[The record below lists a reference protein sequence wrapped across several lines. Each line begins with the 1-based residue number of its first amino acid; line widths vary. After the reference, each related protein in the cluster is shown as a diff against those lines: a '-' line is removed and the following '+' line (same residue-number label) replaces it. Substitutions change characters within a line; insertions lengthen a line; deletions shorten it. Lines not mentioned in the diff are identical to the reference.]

1 MTFYPARDWMEISA
15 MPGCAEGHSRPRDPH
30 TGRPVPKWAVD
41 CAAHEAYYKGA
52 GKPKVLTY
60 VKDRK
65 TGAILRQ
72 DRVPDLHPGVGFT
85 PGTIPLTRDEEETQA
100 LRLEQGENQL
110 RALESI
116 ATLAKAGIDIRHRP
130 DVLLYLRE
138 NNLPEDV
145 LQGSVLC
152 VNDHPNP
159 AGVKFCNE
167 CGASMTARGAIGG
180 GGETPAPSAAAD
192 LASLH
197 PQKLKKLC
205 RERGLPD
212 AGSKNELIA
221 RLAA

>member
-1 MTFYPARDWMEISA
+1 MTFYPARDWITISA
-15 MPGCAEGHSRPRDPH
+15 MDGCAEGHSRPRDPR
-30 TGRPVPKWAVD
+30 TGQHAHPWAVTCD
-41 CAAHEAYYKGA
+41 AHEALYKGA
-52 GKPKVLTY
+52 GRAKVLMY
-60 VKDRK
+60 VKDKK

-72 DRVPDLHPGVGFT
+72 DRVPDVHPGVGFT
-85 PGTIPLTRDEEETQA
+85 PGIIPLTRDEEETQA

-116 ATLAKAGIDIRHRP
+116 ATLTKAGIDFRSRP

-152 VNDHPNP
+152 LNDHPNP
-159 AGVKFCNE
+159 AGGKFCNE
-167 CGASMTARGAIGG
+167 CGVPMAARGAIGG
-180 GGETPAPSAAAD
+180 EETPVSSVAAE
-192 LASLH
+192 LAALH